1 MSEMSTHELV
11 APYALNSLDEDERR
25 DFERH
30 LDECEQCQEV
40 LPSLLDAAAAMAYA
54 PGPAEPAPELRDRIV
69 ASARRGGEVM
79 PFRRRALPALS
90 VVAVAAASAAVGL
103 GIWALSLH
111 GSLSRERDAR
121 ARDDAAL
128 AVLSDPAARRIPLSG
143 RSGVLA
149 LRRDGTAALA
159 VEHLGRAP
167 SGKTYEAW
175 VIGRTA
181 RPAGLFRGE
190 SATTLAL
197 LRLKVGGGA
206 AVAVTVERAGGVSK
220 PTSKPILSAAT

>member
-1 MSEMSTHELV
+1 MSTHELV
-11 APYALNSLDEDERR
+11 APYALNALDDGERIE
-25 DFERH
+25 FERH
-30 LDECEQCQEV
+30 LDRCKDCQEV
-40 LPSLLDAAAAMAYA
+40 LPSLLDAAADMAYA
-54 PGPAEPAPELRDRIV
+54 AGPAEPAPELRERIV
-69 ASARRGGEVM
+69 ASARRGGELV

-121 ARDDAAL
+121 ARDHAAL

-175 VIGRTA
+175 VIGRSA
-181 RPAGLFRGE
+181 EPAGLFSGE
-190 SATTLAL
+190 SGTTLAL
-197 LRLKVGGGA
+197 LRLKVGGGV
-206 AVAVTVERAGGVSK
+206 AVAVTVERSGGAAQ